1 MTYQGDCTLPKEI
14 LEQIA
19 EQGLDYLPELIRMVI
34 NTAMKAERQ
43 RYLGVA
49 PYERSPERRDQ
60 GNGFKDKTMRTRM
73 GDITFDIPQVRQGEF
88 YPQAL
93 EKGLRSER
101 ALTMALAEMYV
112 QGTSTRKVNAI
123 VEKLCG
129 SQVSSALVSKAAAE
143 LDPLLEAWRKR
154 PLGEIVYLYL
164 DARYEKV
171 RLDGQI
177 VDMAVLIAQ
186 GIDAQGKRRLL
197 GVAIGLGEA
206 EIYWRT
212 FLQSLV
218 QRGLCGI
225 RLMISDDHAG
235 LRQALR
241 AVFGG
246 IPWQRCQYHLQQNA
260 AAYVPRKDML
270 AEVAADIRK
279 VFNAPDRPTADA
291 YLKQIVQKYEKSASR
306 LSDWMENNLP
316 EGLTVFAFPE
326 RHRRKLRT
334 NNSLERLNR
343 EIGRRTKVV
352 SIFPNEAACLRLI
365 SAILMEQD
373 EAWQTGRVYLSI
385 ENE

>member
-1 MTYQGDCTLPKEI
+1 MTYQSDCTLPKEI